1 MALAPQ
7 PTTVLH
13 DSVDLIALGKTW
25 TPPKHNDTSP
35 EVLEV
40 IAKMP
45 WWATRSLLYII
56 VTFIIVASRVGECL
70 EGGHGCGRSGH
81 TYTRGL
87 R

>member
-7 PTTVLH
+7 PTTVPQ
-13 DSVDLIALGKTW
+13 DSVDLIALGKSW
-25 TPPKHNDTSP
+25 TPPKHNETSP

-56 VTFIIVASRVGECL
+56 VTFIIVAFVWASVSKVDMVA
-70 EGGHGCGRSGH
+70 EGRGTLIPG
-81 TYTRGL
+81 GL